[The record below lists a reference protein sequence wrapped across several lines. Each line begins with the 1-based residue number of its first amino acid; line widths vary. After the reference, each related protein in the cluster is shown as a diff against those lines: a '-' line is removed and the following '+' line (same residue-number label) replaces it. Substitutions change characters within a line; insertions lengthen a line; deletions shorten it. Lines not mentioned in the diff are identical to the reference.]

1 MYLKSGSLS
10 DVDRQL
16 RCLTV
21 YQAQYFLLDPG
32 NTSSWPW
39 NGQAWERTECP
50 NTDNYGKKAVFFQE
64 FS

>member
-10 DVDRQL
+10 YVDRQL

-32 NTSSWPW
+32 TMPWPC
-39 NGQAWERTECP
+39 NGQAWERTKYP
-50 NTDNYGKKAVFFQE
+50 NTDIYGKKAVFFQE